1 MFSSIFKY
9 FRIFRHYVG
18 RRLYVLLA
26 LGIGVALAE
35 GLGITMLLP
44 LLKVVEGGGPPDNQL
59 GRIFY
64 DALSMVGVEDS
75 LIGILVVIGVVFV
88 LKGIFFFCQYG
99 YRGYLQAQLLREL
112 KTRMFDAYS
121 NMDYNYYMQKNTGH
135 FINIINN
142 QISGFYGSFNAYT
155 TFLSQIILAISYFT
169 LAFFITWQFAL
180 MAIGAGLLILFIFR
194 TLNVFIRNLSRK
206 VSIEGGNLNTLLIQ
220 AIQAF
225 KYLASTNT
233 MEHPRSKAMKS
244 IYRLT
249 GYELWQRVGLAFT
262 HAIREPVS
270 ILLIIG
276 IVVIQVMILG
286 ASLTP
291 IFVAILLFYRGTGT
305 VLAIQSGWQDTM
317 SMIGGVEMV
326 HKEFAILA
334 ENRES
339 SGEHVLD
346 PLCDKIELRNVSFTY
361 QKVRENVFN
370 NINVCIS
377 ANTTVAIVGES
388 GSGKSTLIDMLT
400 LMLKPQS
407 GEVLIDGVPGHEI
420 ELKSW
425 RKQIGYVSQE
435 TVMFD
440 DTIANNISLW
450 YGNDGEASIK
460 SQIRNAARSAHI
472 AEYICTLEEG
482 YDTVVGDRGIRL
494 SGGQRQRLFIA
505 RELFKNP
512 KLLILDEA
520 TSALDTESEHFIQK
534 SIDDL
539 KGKMTVVIIA
549 HRLST
554 IRNVDYLYVLD
565 KGKVVEEGTYRHL
578 KDHKQSRFRKMV
590 DMQIL

>member
-1 MFSSIFKY
+1 
-9 FRIFRHYVG
+9 
-18 RRLYVLLA
+18 
-26 LGIGVALAE
+26 
-35 GLGITMLLP
+35 
-44 LLKVVEGGGPPDNQL
+44 
-59 GRIFY
+59 
-64 DALSMVGVEDS
+64 
-75 LIGILVVIGVVFV
+75 
-88 LKGIFFFCQYG
+88 
-99 YRGYLQAQLLREL
+99 
-112 KTRMFDAYS
+112 
-121 NMDYNYYMQKNTGH
+121 
-135 FINIINN
+135 
-142 QISGFYGSFNAYT
+142 
-155 TFLSQIILAISYFT
+155 
-169 LAFFITWQFAL
+169 
-180 MAIGAGLLILFIFR
+180 
-194 TLNVFIRNLSRK
+194 
-206 VSIEGGNLNTLLIQ
+206 
-220 AIQAF
+220 
-225 KYLASTNT
+225 

-317 SMIGGVEMV
+317 SMIGGMEMV

-388 GSGKSTLIDMLT
+388 GAGKSTLIDMLT

-565 KGKVVEEGTYRHL
+565 KGQVVEEGTYSYL